1 MSKLR
6 LLFEKQGT
14 ACYISHLD
22 LMRTFQRLFLR
33 GGMFVK
39 HSQGFHPHPIMS
51 ILLPLPVGQSSCCE
65 LLDFEVESEV
75 DLETLPALLNAG
87 CPEGLRVCK
96 AYEAVRPVRDLAF
109 VAADVTLLYVRGV
122 PLGGA
127 ADAVRALFSRKEV
140 LIQKKTKRK
149 ALADVDLIPLI
160 RSFELEEEERQLCIH
175 TIVSAQNPGLNP
187 ALLAV
192 AVEKEL
198 PQYVP
203 DFSLV
208 RRTDVLDAEGKPF
221 R

>member
-1 MSKLR
+1 
-6 LLFEKQGT
+6 
-14 ACYISHLD
+14 
-22 LMRTFQRLFLR
+22 MRR
-33 GGMFVK
+33 
-39 HSQGFHPHPIMS
+39 
-51 ILLPLPVGQSSCCE
+51 C
-65 LLDFEVESEV
+65 
-75 DLETLPALLNAG
+75 
-87 CPEGLRVCK
+87 
-96 AYEAVRPVRDLAF
+96 VRCRDLAF
-109 VAADVTLLYVRGV
+109 VAADVTLLYDRGV
-122 PLGGA
+122 PLGA

-192 AVEKEL
+192 AAEKEL

-203 DFSLV
+203 DFLLV

>member
-33 GGMFVK
+33 GGIFVK

-109 VAADVTLLYVRGV
+109 VAADVTLLYDRGV
-122 PLGGA
+122 PLGA

-149 ALADVDLIPLI
+149 ALADADLIPLI

-192 AVEKEL
+192 AAEKEL

>member
-1 MSKLR
+1 M
-6 LLFEKQGT
+6 
-14 ACYISHLD
+14 
-22 LMRTFQRLFLR
+22 
-33 GGMFVK
+33 
-39 HSQGFHPHPIMS
+39 
-51 ILLPLPVGQSSCCE
+51 
-65 LLDFEVESEV
+65 
-75 DLETLPALLNAG
+75 
-87 CPEGLRVCK
+87 
-96 AYEAVRPVRDLAF
+96 RDLAF
-109 VAADVTLLYVRGV
+109 VAADVTLLYDRGV
-122 PLGGA
+122 PLGA

-192 AVEKEL
+192 AAEKEL

-208 RRTDVLDAEGKPF
+208 RRTDVLDAEGKSF

>member
-51 ILLPLPVGQSSCCE
+51 IVLPLPVGQSSCCE

-75 DLETLPALLNAG
+75 DLEALPALLNAG
-87 CPEGLRVCK
+87 CPEGLWVCR
-96 AYEAVRPVRDLAF
+96 AYEAVRPVRELSF
-109 VAADVTLLYVRGV
+109 VAADVTMLYDYGV
-122 PLGGA
+122 PRGA
-127 ADAVRALFSRKEV
+127 ADAVRALFLRKEV

-149 ALADVDLIPLI
+149 ALADV
-160 RSFELEEEERQLCIH
+160 
-175 TIVSAQNPGLNP
+175 NP
-187 ALLAV
+187 ALLTA

-198 PQYVP
+198 PQYAP

-208 RRTDVLDAEGKPF
+208 RRTGILDAEGKLF
-221 R
+221 C

>member
-75 DLETLPALLNAG
+75 DLETLPRFAERRVPGRAAGITKLMRRCVRCGILL
-87 CPEGLRVCK
+87 LW
-96 AYEAVRPVRDLAF
+96 
-109 VAADVTLLYVRGV
+109 
-122 PLGGA
+122 
-127 ADAVRALFSRKEV
+127 
-140 LIQKKTKRK
+140 
-149 ALADVDLIPLI
+149 
-160 RSFELEEEERQLCIH
+160 
-175 TIVSAQNPGLNP
+175 
-187 ALLAV
+187 
-192 AVEKEL
+192 
-198 PQYVP
+198 
-203 DFSLV
+203 
-208 RRTDVLDAEGKPF
+208 RRM
-221 R
+221 